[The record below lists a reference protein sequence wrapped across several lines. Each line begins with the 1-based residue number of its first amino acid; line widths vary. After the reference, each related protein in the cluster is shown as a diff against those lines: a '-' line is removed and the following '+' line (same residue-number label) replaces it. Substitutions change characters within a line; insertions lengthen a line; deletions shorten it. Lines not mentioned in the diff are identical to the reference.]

1 MCEKLCE
8 FFRKP
13 FGLDWKNWF
22 VQLLLGL
29 FITSVDMG
37 LIAVASIMQPLMDK
51 TGWSMEQMSILAG
64 APYL

>member
-1 MCEKLCE
+1 
-8 FFRKP
+8 
-13 FGLDWKNWF
+13 
-22 VQLLLGL
+22 
-29 FITSVDMG
+29 MG